1 MLASYRHRVWNAN
14 LSLGKYQE
22 VFVPVQAQ
30 SRQCGYLMGLE
41 QVVLVPSLDEGDPD
55 GVQLVIDLLQTFQDR
70 LAVLVR
76 AFSTIRS
83 FTSFWH

>member
-1 MLASYRHRVWNAN
+1 
-14 LSLGKYQE
+14 
-22 VFVPVQAQ
+22 
-30 SRQCGYLMGLE
+30 MGLE
-41 QVVLVPSLDEGDPD
+41 QVVLVPGLDEGDPD

-76 AFSTIRS
+76 AFSTKSR